1 MGMPL
6 LENQRLY
13 HLLLSLQL
21 ALQDEPSF
29 ERVSVEK
36 GARIVIAAATKP
48 KLNKIVKAVA
58 GGFARDIASLNSS
71 VGGATSSAIQTRNA
85 ECHPL

>member
-1 MGMPL
+1 MGMSL

-13 HLLLSLQL
+13 HLLLSLHAHQF
-21 ALQDEPSF
+21 ALQDKPSF

-85 ECHPL
+85 E